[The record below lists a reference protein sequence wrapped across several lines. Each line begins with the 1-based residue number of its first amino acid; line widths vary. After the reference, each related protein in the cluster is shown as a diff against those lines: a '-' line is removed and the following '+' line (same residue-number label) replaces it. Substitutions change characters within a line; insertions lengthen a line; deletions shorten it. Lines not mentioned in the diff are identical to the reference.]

1 MKSTALQAV
10 RLERLPGH
18 VALATINRPD
28 ARNAVNAQV
37 AAELEAAVDA
47 TEADPD
53 IWVVVLT
60 GEGQDAFCAG
70 ADLKEVSAGN
80 GARLSTER
88 GGFAGFVFRDRT
100 KPWIAAINGK
110 ALAGGAEIVLACDL
124 VVAAERAAVG
134 LPEVLRGLI
143 AAAGGL
149 FRLPRAIPH
158 NIALELILTAGQLD
172 AQRAYQLGLVNR
184 LASNEGLLDAALALA
199 AEIARNSP
207 VAVRE
212 SLNVARRANEL
223 REDELRELTRESFAR
238 VMASDDFKEGPRAFI
253 EKRAP
258 RWTGR

>member
-1 MKSTALQAV
+1 
-10 RLERLPGH
+10 
-18 VALATINRPD
+18 
-28 ARNAVNAQV
+28 
-37 AAELEAAVDA
+37 
-47 TEADPD
+47 
-53 IWVVVLT
+53 
-60 GEGQDAFCAG
+60 
-70 ADLKEVSAGN
+70 
-80 GARLSTER
+80 
-88 GGFAGFVFRDRT
+88 
-100 KPWIAAINGK
+100 
-110 ALAGGAEIVLACDL
+110 
-124 VVAAERAAVG
+124 
-134 LPEVLRGLI
+134 
-143 AAAGGL
+143 
-149 FRLPRAIPH
+149 
-158 NIALELILTAGQLD
+158 LTAGQLD